1 MFHASPSFLHEAARR
16 PPARHRFDPGS
27 LLAAALFAGLATV
40 GLMGERVSLD
50 HQLRWI
56 WPLVFLGTGVAL
68 LISAASRA
76 REPARPDSWD
86 NGPQMPR
93 SHVPGTF
100 EVDELDPTWS
110 AGEQGTRDEIGT
122 ERGEDGE
129 IQETGGGHDGGVR
142 TFL

>member
-1 MFHASPSFLHEAARR
+1 MFPESPGFLHEAARR

-40 GLMGERVSLD
+40 GLMGERVSLG

-86 NGPQMPR
+86 NGPLIER
-93 SHVPGTF
+93 SRVPETSDVGA
-100 EVDELDPTWS
+100 LDPTWS
-110 AGEQGTRDEIGT
+110 AGEEGTSDEIGA

-129 IQETGGGHDGGVR
+129 VQESGGGHDR
-142 TFL
+142 

>member
-1 MFHASPSFLHEAARR
+1 MFPESPSFLHEVTRR

-40 GLMGERVSLD
+40 GLVGRRVSLG

-76 REPARPDSWD
+76 RESARPDSWD
-86 NGPQMPR
+86 NGPHMTR
-93 SHVPGTF
+93 SGVPEIS
-100 EVDELDPTWS
+100 EVEALDPTWS
-110 AGEQGTRDEIGT
+110 AGEQGTRDEVGA

-129 IQETGGGHDGGVR
+129 I
-142 TFL
+142 

>member
-1 MFHASPSFLHEAARR
+1 MFPESPGYLYEPSRR

-40 GLMGERVSLD
+40 GLVGRRVSLG

-76 REPARPDSWD
+76 RESARPDSWD
-86 NGPQMPR
+86 KGPPIDR
-93 SHVPGTF
+93 TYVP
-100 EVDELDPTWS
+100 ESSEL
-110 AGEQGTRDEIGT
+110 G
-122 ERGEDGE
+122 
-129 IQETGGGHDGGVR
+129 
-142 TFL
+142 

>member
-1 MFHASPSFLHEAARR
+1 MFPESPSFLHEAARR

-40 GLMGERVSLD
+40 GLMGERVSLG

-86 NGPQMPR
+86 KGPPIGRPMSQKPR
-93 SHVPGTF
+93 RWGRTGSDLV
-100 EVDELDPTWS
+100 S
-110 AGEQGTRDEIGT
+110 RRAGHERRDRCRTR
-122 ERGEDGE
+122 
-129 IQETGGGHDGGVR
+129 
-142 TFL
+142 